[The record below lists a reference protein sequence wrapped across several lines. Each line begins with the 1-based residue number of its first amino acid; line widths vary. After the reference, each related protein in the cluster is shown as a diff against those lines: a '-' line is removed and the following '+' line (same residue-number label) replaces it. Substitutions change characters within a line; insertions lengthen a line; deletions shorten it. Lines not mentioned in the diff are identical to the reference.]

1 MEETTGREG
10 SVGMVTIS
18 NKEAE
23 RLDRLVSQFGQRTV
37 MEALEAKM
45 MGSWSVAYFPDVDSW
60 EVSDYGDRNF
70 VIKDGG
76 KCNCG
81 KGFGKNGSCIH
92 QVLVELKKWD
102 LEEELSVTE

>member
-1 MEETTGREG
+1 
-10 SVGMVTIS
+10 MVVIS
-18 NKEAE
+18 KKEKE
-23 RLDRLVSQFGQRTV
+23 RLDRLVSQFGQRTAI
-37 MEALEAKM
+37 EALEEKM
-45 MGSWSVAYFPDVDSW
+45 LGNWSVVYYPDVDSW

-81 KGFGKNGSCIH
+81 KGHGKNGSCIH

-102 LEEELSVTE
+102 LEDELGVTE

>member
-1 MEETTGREG
+1 
-10 SVGMVTIS
+10 MVVT

-23 RLDRLVSQFGQRTV
+23 RLDRLVSKFGQRTV

-45 MGSWSVAYFPDVDSW
+45 MGSWSVTYFPDVDSW

-70 VIKDGG
+70 IIKDGE
-76 KCNCG
+76 KCNC
-81 KGFGKNGSCIH
+81 KKGKNGSCIH

-102 LEEELSVTE
+102 LEDELGVE

>member
-1 MEETTGREG
+1 MKSE
-10 SVGMVTIS
+10 
-18 NKEAE
+18 
-23 RLDRLVSQFGQRTV
+23 LQQ
-37 MEALEAKM
+37 ALEFQFLIGRLKT
-45 MGSWSVAYFPDVDSW
+45 FPDVDSW

-102 LEEELSVTE
+102 LEDELGVE

>member
-10 SVGMVTIS
+10 SVGMVIIS
-18 NKEAE
+18 KEEAE
-23 RLDRLVSQFGQRTV
+23 RLDRLVARYGQRTV

-45 MGSWSVAYFPDVDSW
+45 MGSWSVIYFPDVDSW

-102 LEEELSVTE
+102 LEDELGVE